1 METVACNL
9 CGSAEASELFSS
21 TLPAS
26 DESRS
31 EGAFRCTASGYGSHF
46 RIVQCRQCGLAYAS
60 PRYDRAKLLERYRSV
75 KDPLYLEESEGRRLT
90 FRNHLAAL
98 ERWTGSGA
106 GRPLLDVGA
115 YTGVFVD
122 VARQAGWQAEGLEP
136 SSWAVD
142 HARACGLPMIE
153 GTLESAHLPNAAYA
167 VLTMWDVIEHLG
179 DPLHELREAW
189 QVLRPGGYLA
199 VHTMDR
205 GSLFARVMGRRWPWL
220 MEMHLYY
227 FSTHTLRAILKEAGF
242 EVLAVQPQG
251 RYLRLGYLATRVKPY
266 SRLAAAALD
275 RVAKVL
281 RLRELAVPVNFGD
294 LITAYARKPS

>member
-1 METVACNL
+1 MRPDEEGPVLVDQAKCIGCAFCVQACPF
-9 CGSAEASELFSS
+9 GVI
-21 TLPAS
+21 
-26 DESRS
+26 R
-31 EGAFRCTASGYGSHF
+31 
-46 RIVQCRQCGLAYAS
+46 LA
-60 PRYDRAKLLERYRSV
+60 
-75 KDPLYLEESEGRRLT
+75 
-90 FRNHLAAL
+90 H
-98 ERWTGSGA
+98 GSGA
-106 GRPLLDVGA
+106 DASDKQMAVIKCDLCADR
-115 YTGVFVD
+115 
-122 VARQAGWQAEGLEP
+122 QAEGLEP